1 MQSEGEPSV
10 PEVFVPEARFMHAAI
25 HAASEALPRGE
36 GGPFGACIE
45 RDGKILAVAH
55 NTVLREHDATC
66 HAEVNAIR
74 ALSRELQNF
83 DLSGCTVYSTTEP
96 CPMCFSAIHWARIGR
111 IVFSTRIA
119 DVQALGFNELS
130 LSNEQL
136 CKLGNTPIQLVG
148 DFMRAEGL
156 DLLRRW
162 QASSGARL
170 Y

>member
-1 MQSEGEPSV
+1 M
-10 PEVFVPEARFMHAAI
+10 PEVFVPDARFMRAAI
-25 HAASEALPRGE
+25 AAADAAIPRGE

-45 RDGKILAVAH
+45 RDGQILAVAH

-74 ALSRELQNF
+74 AASRAVGAF

-96 CPMCFSAIHWARIGR
+96 CPMCFSALHWARIGR
-111 IVFSTRIA
+111 IVYSTHIA

-130 LSNEQL
+130 ISNEQL
-136 CKLGNTPIQLVG
+136 RDLGGSSVQLIR
-148 DFMRAEGL
+148 DFIRAEGL
-156 DLLRRW
+156 ELLKRW
-162 QASSGARL
+162 QASARAHT